1 MTSKDSSNSLIRGVL
16 IGSICGVVV
25 GALATTLAG
34 QMVLSLIGKLWNKI
48 TRREEGV
55 DFRWLLQ

>member
-1 MTSKDSSNSLIRGVL
+1 MSSKQSSNSLIRGVV
-16 IGSICGVVV
+16 IGSVCGVLV

-34 QMVLSLIGKLWNKI
+34 QILLNLIGKLWNKV
-48 TRREEGV
+48 TRRKEGV

>member
-1 MTSKDSSNSLIRGVL
+1 ML
-16 IGSICGVVV
+16 IGSVCGVVV

-34 QMVLSLIGKLWNKI
+34 QAILNLIGKAWNKL
-48 TRREEGV
+48 THRQEGV